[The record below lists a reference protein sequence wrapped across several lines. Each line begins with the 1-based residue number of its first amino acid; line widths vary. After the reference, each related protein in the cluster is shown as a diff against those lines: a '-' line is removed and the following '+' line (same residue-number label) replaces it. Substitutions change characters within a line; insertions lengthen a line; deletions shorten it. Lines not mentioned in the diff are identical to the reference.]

1 MSSAFKKIWLF
12 NLYIFIYF
20 IVAIFVLVFSLDY
33 MNRIPIRLVQLPGW
47 VQLSVFMFVFL
58 ILCIPLRMLQK
69 KRRVFK
75 DKYEQEK
82 ATKKHERVSEI
93 ARKLIAKRDQS
104 KSETKIII

>member
-1 MSSAFKKIWLF
+1 
-12 NLYIFIYF
+12 
-20 IVAIFVLVFSLDY
+20 
-33 MNRIPIRLVQLPGW
+33 
-47 VQLSVFMFVFL
+47 
-58 ILCIPLRMLQK
+58 MLQK